1 MTAAGTGGE
10 SCFSRDAPPPFALR
24 PSPFALRPSP
34 FDLRPSTFDLR
45 PQTSDLRPSTSD
57 VGPSTPTPDARH
69 RTSDIGHPASG
80 IRHPNSTSTPRLP
93 TARSHSLGTPRNIWK
108 PADAPPTIS
117 RTTCMPLRG
126 SQGRIHIENGA
137 RRRRSWDCAGPK
149 PPSSARA
156 SPPVC
161 RRRRPRMRKARPR

>member
-10 SCFSRDAPPPFALR
+10 SCFSRDAPPPSTFALR
-24 PSPFALRPSP
+24 PST

-45 PQTSDLRPSTSD
+45 LQTFDVRRPTSDLRPRRPTSD
-57 VGPSTPTPDARH
+57 IGH
-69 RTSDIGHPASG
+69 RTSDIGHPASKLD
-80 IRHPNSTSTPRLP
+80 IRPTPRLP